1 MPLPKALQGDK
12 WTERIARTVFPLI
25 IWYAKNGRTIT
36 YGDLNKEV
44 VRIRFKYRKTFYKN
58 TSANRI

>member
-12 WTERIARTVFPLI
+12 WTERMARTVFPLI

-36 YGDLNKEV
+36 YVD
-44 VRIRFKYRKTFYKN
+44 
-58 TSANRI
+58 